1 MGGAFRTITKIWY
14 SFELFWKAFWRA
26 FSIAYFISFSLI
38 QTSVIRKQRNL
49 QKWIQW
55 SKKRQLKKS
64 STPQI
69 ESHQKQYFYTA
80 IWSWGPTY
88 QLYQYWYYFCLSRS
102 SLSTLDVP
110 SKQGLIISIISSICI
125 EVVSTKNLKWRWAHI
140 KKMNRNLISFF
151 NISWKGWGVRKTV
164 FFSQIDIE
172 SKHVCF

>member
-1 MGGAFRTITKIWY
+1 MKKIGPTVKQTLKMGGAFRTITKIWY

-69 ESHQKQYFYTA
+69 ECHQKQYFYTA
-80 IWSWGPTY
+80 IWSWRIWLTN
-88 QLYQYWYYFCLSRS
+88 C
-102 SLSTLDVP
+102 T
-110 SKQGLIISIISSICI
+110 
-125 EVVSTKNLKWRWAHI
+125 N
-140 KKMNRNLISFF
+140 
-151 NISWKGWGVRKTV
+151 
-164 FFSQIDIE
+164 IDIIFAFQPLQPRRPFE
-172 SKHVCF
+172 TRLNHKHNFEYLYRSCVN